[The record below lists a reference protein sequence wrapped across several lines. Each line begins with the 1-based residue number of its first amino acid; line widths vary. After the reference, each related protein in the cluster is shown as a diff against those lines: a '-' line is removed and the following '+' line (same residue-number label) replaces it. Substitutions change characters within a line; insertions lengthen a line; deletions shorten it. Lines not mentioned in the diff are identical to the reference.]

1 MGFPSLGE
9 YFGSFRGQRPQNVN
23 FRDFFAQKA
32 RVSSEPRRLMYNTP
46 QGLQPRSKS
55 WGCKIFQN
63 VPPKDYSNPSRR
75 EFMFT
80 SKCTNKFG
88 GRAPPGGSDPLR
100 KFKHFSRHPSRMG
113 VAASLSRKGKNRH
126 LRLLSLYCTNRTLD
140 TYSWRGERLI
150 AVSHADCFIVDLWAW
165 QYIF

>member
-9 YFGSFRGQRPQNVN
+9 YFGSFGGQRPQNVN

-75 EFMFT
+75 EFMFI

-88 GRAPPGGSDPLR
+88 GRAPPGGPDPLR
-100 KFKHFSRHPSRMG
+100 KFKHFSRHPSRNG
-113 VAASLSRKGKNRH
+113 CGRFAFKERKKSSPQIAFP
-126 LRLLSLYCTNRTLD
+126 LLHK
-140 TYSWRGERLI
+140 
-150 AVSHADCFIVDLWAW
+150 SHSGHI
-165 QYIF
+165 